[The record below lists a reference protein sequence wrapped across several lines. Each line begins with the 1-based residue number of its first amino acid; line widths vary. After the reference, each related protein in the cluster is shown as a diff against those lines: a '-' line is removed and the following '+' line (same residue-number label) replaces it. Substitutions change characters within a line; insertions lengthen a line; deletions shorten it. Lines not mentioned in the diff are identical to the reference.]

1 MALFVYYWK
10 TAKNE
15 RHEGEIEAENREVAF
30 AKLRERGIRAIK
42 VEPKGWESGKGYK
55 GVKKRVVLGIAV
67 GVAMIT
73 GGIAFFAG
81 RVSDPTGILVDT
93 TQGTVSISFASPLAR
108 QQIPGDRGRLNNLPT
123 NLFAHASEFML
134 AKFAEP
140 GRNVDFERLVF
151 PSDEDFKAALK
162 KRIRIASN
170 EFTEYVD
177 LKRIVC
183 GMKREL
189 SAYIAAGGTVD
200 QYKIELVK
208 RQKQEVAYRQKA
220 QNNLNELI
228 TKRNNANLKPGPG
241 YQERLAQHHQNCAK
255 AAYEYWLKANAQLD
269 SMGIWELPLPDE
281 LKSYQMS
288 MGLD

>member
-30 AKLRERGIRAIK
+30 AILRERGIRAIK

-81 RVSDPTGILVDT
+81 RASDPTGILVDT

-108 QQIPGDRGRLNNLPT
+108 QQIPGDRERLNNLPT
-123 NLFAHASEFML
+123 NLFAHASEFVL
-134 AKFAEP
+134 ARFAEP

-151 PSDEDFKAALK
+151 PSDEDFKEALK

-183 GMKREL
+183 GMKREM
-189 SAYIAAGGTVD
+189 SAYIAAGGTVE
-200 QYKIELVK
+200 QYKLELVK
-208 RQKQEVAYRQKA
+208 RQRQEVAYRQKA
-220 QNNLNELI
+220 KNNLNELI
-228 TKRNNANLKPGPG
+228 TKRNNADLTPGPG
-241 YQERLAQHHQNCAK
+241 YQERLAQHSQECSK
-255 AAYEYWLKANAQLD
+255 VAYEYWLKANAQLD